1 MFDDFGGPGFD
12 WNGNGTKDSFDHY
25 MDMKAAGSGGGGRS
39 QGEASA
45 RKKSSGG
52 IVIYDSSKDS
62 DGVALVKALT
72 VCCLCLG
79 GMVLAVMS
87 NTGDLGT
94 ALCLLGGPA
103 LSIII
108 LKSHKVGRGK

>member
-12 WNGNGTKDSFDHY
+12 WNGNGRKDSFDHY
-25 MDMKAAGSGGGGRS
+25 MDMKAAGSAGSRS
-39 QGEASA
+39 QLKEPAGA

-52 IVIYDSSKDS
+52 IVIYDSTKDS
-62 DGVALVKALT
+62 DCVALVKALT

-79 GMVLAVMS
+79 GMLLAVMS

-94 ALCLLGGPA
+94 ALCLLGGPV
-103 LSIII
+103 LSFMI
-108 LKSHKVGRGK
+108 LKNT